1 LFSLLKLTV
10 GLKVRLLGMLIL
22 LLGGVGLACASWQ
35 NEQNLVD
42 QRVTQTRFLVE
53 TAATIVEHHRESV
66 HQGKVTAAAAK
77 AAAIAELRELRYG
90 EDDYFWIND
99 MAPVMV
105 MHPMKPELEGK
116 NIGNMKHPK
125 GHKLFASMVAVVRD
139 HGAGGVELGGRLG
152 GMLDEFSTTL
162 REVDHAVSDTT
173 QAARLVASASQS
185 ISGGAHKQAKS
196 LERTAA
202 SLEQMTP
209 RPAVPARAREAQ
221 AGHRGRTGERRE
233 AAGRV
238 TQQPGMP
245 WPLPIMHGMQTSV
258 GRHSPRATDTAGESI
273 FAKQTSRQTPDIPST
288 VQ

>member
-139 HGAGGVELGGRLG
+139 HGAGVVRYEWSKPGESKPVPKISYVKGVPEWNWVVGSAACSTSSRPRCGRSIMPCPTRRRPRG
-152 GMLDEFSTTL
+152 S
-162 REVDHAVSDTT
+162 S
-173 QAARLVASASQS
+173 RL
-185 ISGGAHKQAKS
+185 
-196 LERTAA
+196 
-202 SLEQMTP
+202 P
-209 RPAVPARAREAQ
+209 RSRSPAVRTSRRRAW
-221 AGHRGRTGERRE
+221 RGRRR
-233 AAGRV
+233 R
-238 TQQPGMP
+238 
-245 WPLPIMHGMQTSV
+245 S
-258 GRHSPRATDTAGESI
+258 
-273 FAKQTSRQTPDIPST
+273 SR
-288 VQ
+288 